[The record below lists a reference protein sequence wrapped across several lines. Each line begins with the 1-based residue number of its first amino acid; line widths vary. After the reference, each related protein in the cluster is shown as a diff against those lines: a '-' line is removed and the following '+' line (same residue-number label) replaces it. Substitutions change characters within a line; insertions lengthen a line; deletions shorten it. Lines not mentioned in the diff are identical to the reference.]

1 MNPPIII
8 IEGYDV
14 AILQTER
21 DLAFHFEPWYVDETD
36 HFQAFDSEGYIL
48 ELFRES
54 IRTERRFLFLNWN
67 RTYDIVRAR
76 RKKPPIQESVLLRSL
91 LIRYLERMAAAEIVP
106 KEIENMPLQKI
117 VRISARY
124 SDG

>member
-8 IEGYDV
+8 VEGYDV
-14 AILQTER
+14 VILETER

-54 IRTERRFLFLNWN
+54 TKSYKRLLFLSWS

-76 RKKPPIQESVLLRSL
+76 RKHPPIQESELLRSL
-91 LIRYLERMAAAEIVP
+91 LIRYLERIPAAGIVP
-106 KEIENMPLQKI
+106 KEIENMPLEKI
-117 VRISARY
+117 IRMSARY